1 MKIQHPLT
9 ADPSRAMGIDYGTR
23 RIGIALS
30 DPTGTL
36 ATPLTTLARRAGKRA
51 PIARILELAA
61 KHDVGRFVVGLP
73 LHPQGGENTWTAETR
88 EFGRRLRNRSGLPVH
103 FIDESYSSAE
113 AEARIRFIGL
123 KRAQREE
130 KARID
135 AGAAAI
141 ILQDWLDA
149 RALDTPEDLG
159 GGPAP

>member
-1 MKIQHPLT
+1 MKIEHPLT
-9 ADPSRAMGIDYGTR
+9 AGPSRAMGVDYGTR
-23 RIGIALS
+23 RIGLALS
-30 DPTGTL
+30 DTTGTL
-36 ATPLTTLARRAGKRA
+36 ATPLTTLARRTGKRA
-51 PIARILELAA
+51 PIARILQLARV
-61 KHDVGRFVVGLP
+61 HDVGRFVVGLP
-73 LHPQGGENTWTAETR
+73 LHPQEGENTWTAETR
-88 EFGRRLRNRSGLPVH
+88 EFGKRLRSRSGLPVH

-113 AEARIRFIGL
+113 AEARIRLTGR

-149 RALDTPEDLG
+149 RALDAPEDLG